1 MSIGLE
7 FSFALFPLCVS
18 HTVVFFNVFLLSLC
32 LRRHLFH
39 ECSLCFV
46 YVSVSAGL
54 ACFVFH
60 SVASGKWFRLCEPMP
75 KRRASPSS
83 CIRSRWR
90 SSSSLLRPG
99 PESLASPLTSCFA
112 LRSHPLDTT
121 RSCRT
126 LSQIWLP
133 PFPFAWNVINWHKE
147 VFHVCRFGYFRCS
160 FFFQQVCLLLD
171 VSTILWHWRSFF
183 FSL

>member
-7 FSFALFPLCVS
+7 FSFALFSLCVS
-18 HTVVFFNVFLLSLC
+18 HTVFFNVFLLSLG
-32 LRRHLFH
+32 LRRHLLH
-39 ECSLCFV
+39 DSSLCFV

-60 SVASGKWFRLCEPMP
+60 SVASGKWSRLCEPMP
-75 KRRASPSS
+75 KRRASPFSY
-83 CIRSRWR
+83 IRSRWR

-112 LRSHPLDTT
+112 VRSHPLDTT

-126 LSQIWLP
+126 LSQTWLLP
-133 PFPFAWNVINWHKE
+133 SFAWNVIDLRSG
-147 VFHVCRFGYFRCS
+147 VFHVCLHISVVPSSNRFACSWMSARFFRIGVPFS
-160 FFFQQVCLLLD
+160 FL
-171 VSTILWHWRSFF
+171 
-183 FSL
+183 FSV